1 MAVGRDVGRHLLV
14 QLNVHAFNPLP
25 NELFKVRIILAHG
38 LLPQHLAQLRSQMTK
53 KKVRNG
59 ESGSGVRDALETDSD
74 LFRPSVWLAELAPLV
89 RHVVLVNTI
98 IFSSLLYLYP
108 SFDFLLYRILKAL
121 RLNSHHSPRSFLYTL
136 STLHITP
143 ALNSAAFPSVP
154 RVIF

>member
-74 LFRPSVWLAELAPLV
+74 LFHTSVWLAEPAPLV
-89 RHVVLVNTI
+89 IHVVLVNTI
-98 IFSSLLYLYP
+98 IFSSL
-108 SFDFLLYRILKAL
+108 S
-121 RLNSHHSPRSFLYTL
+121 L
-136 STLHITP
+136 SLFR
-143 ALNSAAFPSVP
+143 FPSLSYT
-154 RVIF
+154 